1 MVDRNLNDRIDFGTA
16 VSFFEE
22 RKVCLQPQRLHIH
35 LPNAREV
42 LDAGLRHFLGNS
54 FEWLPE
60 YDKVVDWL
68 SDNKGQGLFCM
79 GNCGRGKT
87 TICLQILP
95 CILQHYLHKIC
106 SICLA
111 REMNRHYTEIIRNH
125 LLVIDD
131 VGREEP
137 YQEYGN
143 HFNVFPDFVDDCERK
158 GKFLITNTNCTKEQL
173 AEKYGERT
181 LSRLKAITR
190 LVVFVGEDLRH
201 G

>member
-1 MVDRNLNDRIDFGTA
+1 MVNTGQNKIIDYEA
-16 VSFFEE
+16 SVRDFED
-22 RKVCLQPQRLHIH
+22 RKVFLQPQRLHFC
-35 LPNAREV
+35 LPNAKGALE
-42 LDAGLRHFLGNS
+42 DGLKHFLDDKYQ
-54 FEWLPE
+54 WQPE
-60 YDKVVDWL
+60 YDEVVDWL
-68 SDNKGQGLFCM
+68 SDNKGLGLFCM

-95 CILQHYLHKIC
+95 CIMQQYLKRFFNIYL
-106 SICLA
+106 S
-111 REMNRHYTEIIRNH
+111 REMNRQYNDVMNKH

-131 VGREEP
+131 IGREEP

-181 LSRLKAITR
+181 LSRLKATTR
-190 LVVFVGEDLRH
+190 LVAFSGKDLRH